1 MPNKKKSKKGNP
13 NFLSWLVDAE
23 VGLFSPILKG
33 LPEMLSR
40 VIGANAKK
48 KAEEATPED
57 MPSLGTFESKLRSAI
72 EKGDLSA
79 VLDTMQDYAKS
90 VKDQY
95 WEFCNHALAFDA
107 APFVNLGGGY
117 RFYASA
123 PHNAAEVNISTDM
136 YSSYYNYAVKPMIQR
151 YYFREYLPR
160 VPEPYRLADFAAKG
174 TEDYKA
180 VLEAFMENGLSQK
193 WANAWIES
201 QYQYPGIDV
210 LLELWRRGVIS
221 DGMFVRALR
230 RSGMPQSYAD
240 AVKALKNVIPPLSD
254 LIRMA
259 VREAF
264 PVAPGKPQFDEMKKW
279 AAKRG
284 LSSYWVERYW
294 LAHFD
299 RMGLTQAYENL
310 WRGHF
315 DEDDFKHYLML
326 ADVHPDD
333 WDAILRVAYR
343 PPSIRELGYGYDVG
357 AYTRDDI
364 VKYRRWGGLSPEDAE
379 KAATALIVYRSE
391 AEREACRR
399 ELMYLHALGRIDEAT
414 FRDELKKL
422 LTSPDKI
429 ELWVERAH
437 LYKERLAA
445 STSPQEPPTIT
456 RATAQ
461 WLFEHGVW
469 SEQQLRDALT
479 GLGYTAESIE
489 AYVLQ
494 SKQRIKEREEPEE
507 PKRLTLAQ
515 IEDLYEAGILER
527 EEIAPL
533 VVELGYS
540 PGDAARITRLIVERV
555 AEKLKPPPPRELS
568 ESDVVDAWEFGLYR
582 LTDVEDWYRKA
593 GYSDRDASLLAR
605 LVYLKYNVPLLRAMY
620 RNGWIN
626 AEQLVQGL
634 RELGIPAER
643 VQDMAMTFI
652 KYDEMYRVE
661 KERDLTKSEIVK
673 GVKAGIL
680 SPSQAVGL
688 LMDMGYDEN
697 EAWYIL
703 AINKVVS
710 VGDPE
715 GYWEMRRVVELQK
728 KARGLPAKEIPDEL
742 IELEKQWRMV
752 KDEYEKARKTG
763 ESEVRIAELKQKLRS
778 LEDRMRTVAAKL
790 GLEVR

>member
-1 MPNKKKSKKGNP
+1 MAKKKKGNP

-23 VGLFSPILKG
+23 KGLFSPIISLLPSSILKALG
-33 LPEMLSR
+33 VQFEKVDTEKIKEAYEKAPPEADPGYVEPR
-40 VIGANAKK
+40 VTDLETMYKDVGAFADNARS
-48 KAEEATPED
+48 EIV
-57 MPSLGTFESKLRSAI
+57 KLI
-72 EKGDLSA
+72 
-79 VLDTMQDYAKS
+79 MM
-90 VKDQY
+90 
-95 WEFCNHALAFDA
+95 
-107 APFVNLGGGY
+107 NLGVEAATFGQVDVGLGY
-117 RFYASA
+117 LL
-123 PHNAAEVNISTDM
+123 AEPYWRILNDMATNIGMAKAT
-136 YSSYYNYAVKPMIQR
+136 YGFLPYLAR
-151 YYFREYLPR
+151 YWYEKFQPL
-160 VPEPYRLADFAAKG
+160 VPEPYRLADFAAKE
-174 TEDYKA
+174 TASEKD
-180 VLEAFMENGLSQK
+180 VIQAFKENGLSEK
-193 WANAWIES
+193 WARAWINS
-201 QYQYPGIDV
+201 QYQYPGVDV
-210 LLELWRRGVIS
+210 LLELLRRGLLPK
-221 DGMFVRALR
+221 GMFLLALR
-230 RSGMPQSYAD
+230 RSGMPKPFAD
-240 AVKALKNVIPPLSD
+240 AVLELRDVIPPLSD

-264 PVAPGKPQFDEMKKW
+264 PVEAGRAQFEEMKKW
-279 AAKRG
+279 AVKRG
-284 LSSYWVERYW
+284 LSDYWVDRYW

-299 RMGLTQAYENL
+299 RMSLAQAYENL
-310 WRGHF
+310 WRGYF
-315 DEDDFKHYLML
+315 DEDAFKHYLML

-333 WDAILRVAYR
+333 WEAILRVAYR

-357 AYTRDDI
+357 AYTREDI
-364 VKYRRWGGLSPEDAE
+364 VRYRRWGGLSKEDAE

-422 LTSPDKI
+422 LTSADKI
-429 ELWVERAH
+429 ELWVERAR

-445 STSPQEPPTIT
+445 STSPEEPPTIT

-469 SEQQLRDALT
+469 SEQQLRDALS

-494 SKQRIKEREEPEE
+494 SKQRVKEREEPKE
-507 PKRLTLAQ
+507 PKRLSLTQ
-515 IEDLYEAGILER
+515 IEDLYEAGILDR
-527 EEIAPL
+527 EEIPQR

-540 PGDAARITRLIVERV
+540 PGDAAIITRLIVERV
-555 AEKLKPPPPRELS
+555 EEKLKPPPPRELS

-582 LTDVEDWYRKA
+582 LEQVEEWYRKA

-605 LVYLKYNVPLLRAMY
+605 LVYLKYNVPLLRTMY

-626 AEQLVQGL
+626 AEQLIQGL
-634 RELGIPAER
+634 RDLGIPEER
-643 VQDMAMTFI
+643 VQDMAMSFI
-652 KYDEMYRVE
+652 KYDELYRVE

-680 SPSQAVGL
+680 SPTQAVGL
-688 LMDMGYDEN
+688 LMDLGYDEN

-728 KARGLPAKEIPDEL
+728 KARGLPYKEIPDEL

-778 LEDRMRTVAAKL
+778 LEERMRTIAAKL